1 MAAKNRPGPSMDV
14 DLEATDE
21 LPALDLAEAG
31 EAQVNTD
38 IFPGPVIPAG
48 MAELADSL
56 RDVEH
61 RLQRKIERVQKL
73 ETELQ
78 LAGSQQQQLDI
89 RLREQGEAAAAREAG
104 LRAEISEASRQ
115 RGVTIEVVPDRH
127 HHVQI

>member
-1 MAAKNRPGPSMDV
+1 MDV

-104 LRAEISEASRQ
+104 LRAEISEVSRLHAELC
-115 RGVTIEVVPDRH
+115 RPAHGHPA
-127 HHVQI
+127 